1 MLRSTL
7 TKTLTKTW
15 SSILVR
21 YAQTIRPD
29 HESVQFNPYAQA
41 IYPDHQHTVQPNVP
55 GGGRHHHGE
64 AVFNYKHLRYAT
76 PIASRANMT
85 PTPAQST
92 PTRTAVLAAS
102 VRSAE
107 LAGILRPP
115 EDVLRRERGLIFPH
129 YQVDQSSV
137 FVAAGVNYELRLMV
151 VTQVVH
157 AGLSPL

>member
-1 MLRSTL
+1 MHRLFDPTTRAYSSTPMHRRF
-7 TKTLTKTW
+7 TPTT
-15 SSILVR
+15 SI
-21 YAQTIRPD
+21 
-29 HESVQFNPYAQA
+29 QFNP
-41 IYPDHQHTVQPNVP
+41 TSR